1 MGSLCSAAP
10 QSARRVCQV
19 HGMGK
24 LHPRRLPAQMQEND
38 HGFVLADAALQGKI
52 SNKHTN
58 DPGLRQVRLACAF
71 QRLEGLMRQAR
82 WEEALRRRG
91 APAAD
96 RGLERPVRPSP
107 LPIGGRRVLQRRA
120 TCPRRGRESP
130 QSAKKSRPEGWE
142 AGKHRIWSSANR
154 NPLPRSAVRPRPSV
168 GPLG

>member
-1 MGSLCSAAP
+1 MGSLRSAAP
-10 QSARRVCQV
+10 QSVRQACQI

-24 LHPRRLPAQMQEND
+24 LHPQCLPAQVQVSD
-38 HGFVLADAALQGKI
+38 HEFVLADAALQGKI

-58 DPGLRQVRLACAF
+58 DPGLRQVRLARAF

-91 APAAD
+91 SPAAD
-96 RGLERPVRPSP
+96 RDWKNPCAPPLCPSRGEGLCNDGRLAR
-107 LPIGGRRVLQRRA
+107 GGEGKAPARRKKIR
-120 TCPRRGRESP
+120 TGRV
-130 QSAKKSRPEGWE
+130 E